1 VVVLDE
7 QESHSGLVL
16 ASWLN
21 GRQGSILLE
30 NMILIPLKMLTNTT
44 DAKKNNTSSLV
55 HFCFTKITI
64 WIRIRIPNAEPV
76 PGSKFYADPFE
87 PDPKH

>member
-1 VVVLDE
+1 LVKIVTFHFQRLIIRCSSCEESRLISSHLHHHNIQVVVLDE

-44 DAKKNNTSSLV
+44 DAKK
-55 HFCFTKITI
+55 I
-64 WIRIRIPNAEPV
+64 IRAV
-76 PGSKFYADPFE
+76 
-87 PDPKH
+87 